1 MTLQNGA
8 KIHFIGVAGSGM
20 SGIAKIFAAK
30 GYNVTGSDLKMSAI
44 IEDLEKLQI
53 KVVIGHRAEN
63 IAGADLVI
71 RSSAIG
77 EDNCEIGAAK
87 AQNIP
92 VIQRAEA
99 LAILLK
105 EKRSIAVAGTHGK
118 TTTTSMLAFALQE
131 MKLDPSYV
139 IGAPLRNFG
148 EGSRLGL
155 GGEFIIEADESDGSF
170 IHYFPTGAIITNLEL
185 DHVDN
190 YETIEEL
197 EQLFEN
203 FIETVSDFIVISSDD
218 PLLSKL
224 KIPPSLT
231 VIKVGFRESGQEKLD
246 LTIKNVKL
254 ESNSSKA
261 DLLWQGNFLATLNL
275 NIPGRHNIHNGA
287 LAVAA
292 GIHLGFNGASL
303 AQALSHF
310 QGAARRFEIKSTFSG
325 ITVVDDYG
333 HHPTELDVTLRAARN
348 YLEKGELKPGR
359 LIAIFQPHRFS
370 RTASFYEEFA
380 RALSQADLVYLLDI
394 YGAGEEVIDGVS
406 SRMIAENFLELERV
420 KLLSKEEVLDEI
432 LAIARSGDLII
443 TMGAGDINLMSEEI
457 SLGLLDKKN

>member
-30 GYNVTGSDLKMSAI
+30 GYNVTGSDLKMSPI

-148 EGSRLGL
+148 EGSRLGQ

-203 FIETVSDFIVISSDD
+203 FIGTVSDFIVISSDD

-275 NIPGRHNIHNGA
+275 NIPGGHNIHNGA

-333 HHPTELDVTLRAARN
+333 HHPTEIDVTLRAARN
-348 YLEKGELKPGR
+348 YLEKGELEPGR

-420 KLLSKEEVLDEI
+420 KLLSKEEVLEEI